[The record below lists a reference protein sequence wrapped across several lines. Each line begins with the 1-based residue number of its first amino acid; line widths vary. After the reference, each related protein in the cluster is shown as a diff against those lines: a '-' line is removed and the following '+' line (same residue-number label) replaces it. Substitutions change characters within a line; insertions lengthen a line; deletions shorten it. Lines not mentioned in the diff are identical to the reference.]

1 MLELNLNE
9 KQTDGGGSGA
19 KLGLISGSGRSGRL
33 RQLGAE
39 SDGHLKH
46 RRCALSP
53 CESSTSGSATIQTGR
68 EETGAFHS
76 FTLIMY
82 FTVLEIVHLVIQ
94 NLICLTVQALTDR
107 M

>member
-9 KQTDGGGSGA
+9 KQTDGGGVFWCKA
-19 KLGLISGSGRSGRL
+19 GSSTSGRL

-46 RRCALSP
+46 RRHALSP

-68 EETGAFHS
+68 EETGVFHS

-107 M
+107 K